1 MGSAPPELDD
11 VAIDEAADAL
21 QLAVSCKGQQE
32 TVKGQESIEYRRAR
46 KSPVIVSSAP
56 SRAGSG
62 RAVAP
67 PELDDAAIDEAAS
80 ARAMVPPPTGGCRAV
95 APPELDVAIDV
106 DAAGRLEAFL

>member
-11 VAIDEAADAL
+11 VAIDEAAGAL
-21 QLAVSCKGQQE
+21 QLAVSCKGQQG

-46 KSPVIVSSAP
+46 KSPVTVSSAP

-62 RAVAP
+62 SAVAP
-67 PELDDAAIDEAAS
+67 PDAAIDEAAS
-80 ARAMVPPPTGGCRAV
+80 ARAMVPPPTGSCRAV